1 MNYRK
6 KAIFVVMAML
16 CLNFSSAFAQAVS
29 LKMEEVSVKEA
40 MTQLKNKSGYSFVYE
55 VGDLDTKRKVNV
67 NATQL
72 LDAVSQILEGQNVS
86 FEIRD
91 KNIVVSKDAK
101 DVTKGKKK
109 TIKGRVKDTKGE
121 PIIGA
126 TVMIKGTS
134 NGTITD
140 FDSNFTLDVAQ
151 GEEIEISY
159 IGYKTQIVKPGNRT
173 VLSITLLEDAKILE
187 EVVVVGYGKQ
197 SEKLLTTSISSM
209 KVDDIDQGN
218 DYNVAKML
226 QGRTPGVNV
235 STASG
240 IPGEQPNVR
249 VRGVASISGDAT
261 PLYVVDGVPSDNM
274 PYLNPNDIERMDVL
288 KDASA
293 TAIYGSRA
301 NNGVIIITTKSG
313 KNDEKTRINASV
325 RHSVGWVANDI
336 EMANSDEYIR
346 TISQAITNYNTQF
359 AQQIAAGKKK
369 TETFLIPDEIQ
380 ETDWMSLLERDA
392 AHTTNAN
399 INLSGGNKKTTF
411 FASAGFNDQ
420 QGIIRKTSFQQTN
433 FRAKF
438 SHTINRIFKANLNLS
453 GSYTKQNL
461 SEESDQSLKIIRS
474 ARENQPWIG
483 PYREDGT
490 YNKVSV
496 ETLRHNP
503 VMVLDE
509 EDIVNNRFEG
519 MGALNFEITP
529 FAGFKY
535 TPSFSVYGKF
545 SDGKKTL
552 TERHDARAT
561 TAGWGAITQSKN
573 TTYRLV
579 IDNVFQYDG
588 SFDKLTYSVM
598 AGHSFE
604 KYVYEQFGVQ
614 SDNYKNDAFP
624 SSSLGLV
631 SSGTSIYAS
640 GMGYNAYAIESYF
653 GRLALNWDNRYILN
667 ATIRSDGSS
676 RFPKD
681 QRYGTF
687 PSASFAWRASN
698 EEFYP
703 ENAWINDLKV
713 RLSWGNTGSMAGIS
727 DWSAMSLVSSS
738 SSSAYN
744 GSSGLTVG
752 NKAANIT
759 WEKSTQYNFGLDAE
773 FLKGRLR
780 MSMDAYLQR
789 TSGLLYSTNLI
800 ATSGFTGRTANKGK
814 VENKGLE
821 FMVSGDIL
829 TGDFKWDMTANISR
843 TWNKLKELD
852 GVVDM
857 EIKSSAS
864 YIHGGT
870 YHALIVG
877 KPVSAYYMYN
887 MEGLYQR
894 DNEVPEKLY
903 AKGVRAGDVKYT
915 DLNNDGDITD
925 VDRMYTGK
933 ATPDFTGGITSNM
946 SWKNF
951 DLSVFCQ
958 FSVGGKIL
966 AAWRGCGGNEGTES
980 LGYGGGQTFKI
991 YSGGQLVASKAY
1003 FNNSKYASNHY
1014 WNGEGSSNEVPRPVL
1029 KNTFTGGFANYLPST
1044 RYLEDASYFKFKT
1057 ITLGYNIPKSLLSK
1071 INVEG
1076 ARIYMSLDNFFTLTD
1091 YSGYDPEFSY
1101 SSSPSSGSYGADF
1114 GEQATLKSFIIGASL
1129 NF

>member
-1 MNYRK
+1 MMP
-6 KAIFVVMAML
+6 VL
-16 CLNFSSAFAQAVS
+16 
-29 LKMEEVSVKEA
+29 
-40 MTQLKNKSGYSFVYE
+40 QLP
-55 VGDLDTKRKVNV
+55 VGE
-67 NATQL
+67 L
-72 LDAVSQILEGQNVS
+72 LP
-86 FEIRD
+86 
-91 KNIVVSKDAK
+91 K
-101 DVTKGKKK
+101 
-109 TIKGRVKDTKGE
+109 
-121 PIIGA
+121 
-126 TVMIKGTS
+126 
-134 NGTITD
+134 
-140 FDSNFTLDVAQ
+140 
-151 GEEIEISY
+151 
-159 IGYKTQIVKPGNRT
+159 
-173 VLSITLLEDAKILE
+173 
-187 EVVVVGYGKQ
+187 
-197 SEKLLTTSISSM
+197 
-209 KVDDIDQGN
+209 
-218 DYNVAKML
+218 
-226 QGRTPGVNV
+226 
-235 STASG
+235 
-240 IPGEQPNVR
+240 
-249 VRGVASISGDAT
+249 
-261 PLYVVDGVPSDNM
+261 
-274 PYLNPNDIERMDVL
+274 
-288 KDASA
+288 
-293 TAIYGSRA
+293 
-301 NNGVIIITTKSG
+301 
-313 KNDEKTRINASV
+313 
-325 RHSVGWVANDI
+325 
-336 EMANSDEYIR
+336 
-346 TISQAITNYNTQF
+346 
-359 AQQIAAGKKK
+359 
-369 TETFLIPDEIQ
+369 
-380 ETDWMSLLERDA
+380 
-392 AHTTNAN
+392 
-399 INLSGGNKKTTF
+399 
-411 FASAGFNDQ
+411 
-420 QGIIRKTSFQQTN
+420 
-433 FRAKF
+433 
-438 SHTINRIFKANLNLS
+438 
-453 GSYTKQNL
+453 
-461 SEESDQSLKIIRS
+461 
-474 ARENQPWIG
+474 
-483 PYREDGT
+483 
-490 YNKVSV
+490 
-496 ETLRHNP
+496 
-503 VMVLDE
+503 
-509 EDIVNNRFEG
+509 
-519 MGALNFEITP
+519 
-529 FAGFKY
+529 
-535 TPSFSVYGKF
+535 
-545 SDGKKTL
+545 
-552 TERHDARAT
+552 
-561 TAGWGAITQSKN
+561 SKN

>member
-1 MNYRK
+1 
-6 KAIFVVMAML
+6 
-16 CLNFSSAFAQAVS
+16 
-29 LKMEEVSVKEA
+29 
-40 MTQLKNKSGYSFVYE
+40 
-55 VGDLDTKRKVNV
+55 
-67 NATQL
+67 
-72 LDAVSQILEGQNVS
+72 
-86 FEIRD
+86 
-91 KNIVVSKDAK
+91 
-101 DVTKGKKK
+101 
-109 TIKGRVKDTKGE
+109 
-121 PIIGA
+121 
-126 TVMIKGTS
+126 
-134 NGTITD
+134 
-140 FDSNFTLDVAQ
+140 
-151 GEEIEISY
+151 
-159 IGYKTQIVKPGNRT
+159 
-173 VLSITLLEDAKILE
+173 
-187 EVVVVGYGKQ
+187 
-197 SEKLLTTSISSM
+197 
-209 KVDDIDQGN
+209 
-218 DYNVAKML
+218 
-226 QGRTPGVNV
+226 
-235 STASG
+235 
-240 IPGEQPNVR
+240 
-249 VRGVASISGDAT
+249 
-261 PLYVVDGVPSDNM
+261 
-274 PYLNPNDIERMDVL
+274 
-288 KDASA
+288 
-293 TAIYGSRA
+293 
-301 NNGVIIITTKSG
+301 
-313 KNDEKTRINASV
+313 
-325 RHSVGWVANDI
+325 
-336 EMANSDEYIR
+336 
-346 TISQAITNYNTQF
+346 
-359 AQQIAAGKKK
+359 
-369 TETFLIPDEIQ
+369 
-380 ETDWMSLLERDA
+380 
-392 AHTTNAN
+392 
-399 INLSGGNKKTTF
+399 
-411 FASAGFNDQ
+411 
-420 QGIIRKTSFQQTN
+420 
-433 FRAKF
+433 
-438 SHTINRIFKANLNLS
+438 
-453 GSYTKQNL
+453 
-461 SEESDQSLKIIRS
+461 
-474 ARENQPWIG
+474 
-483 PYREDGT
+483 
-490 YNKVSV
+490 
-496 ETLRHNP
+496 
-503 VMVLDE
+503 
-509 EDIVNNRFEG
+509 
-519 MGALNFEITP
+519 
-529 FAGFKY
+529 
-535 TPSFSVYGKF
+535 
-545 SDGKKTL
+545 
-552 TERHDARAT
+552 
-561 TAGWGAITQSKN
+561 
-573 TTYRLV
+573 
-579 IDNVFQYDG
+579 
-588 SFDKLTYSVM
+588 
-598 AGHSFE
+598 
-604 KYVYEQFGVQ
+604 
-614 SDNYKNDAFP
+614 
-624 SSSLGLV
+624 
-631 SSGTSIYAS
+631 
-640 GMGYNAYAIESYF
+640 
-653 GRLALNWDNRYILN
+653 
-667 ATIRSDGSS
+667 
-676 RFPKD
+676 
-681 QRYGTF
+681 
-687 PSASFAWRASN
+687 
-698 EEFYP
+698 
-703 ENAWINDLKV
+703 
-713 RLSWGNTGSMAGIS
+713 
-727 DWSAMSLVSSS
+727 MSLVSSS

-800 ATSGFTGRTANKGK
+800 ATSGFTGRNANKGK